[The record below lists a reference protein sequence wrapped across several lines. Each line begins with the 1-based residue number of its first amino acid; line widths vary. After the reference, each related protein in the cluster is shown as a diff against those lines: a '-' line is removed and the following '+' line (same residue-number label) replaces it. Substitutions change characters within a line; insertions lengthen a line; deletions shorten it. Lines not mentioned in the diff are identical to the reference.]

1 MKKLLFT
8 IFSIIISLNIF
19 AQTYSSPESLEFDYA
34 NDRWLIS
41 NKSANNILS
50 RSSSTGVLSIFAS
63 GISSPHGIEIANDTV
78 YVCSGGSLKAY
89 ELNTGQVVFTINL
102 GATYLNGITHDST
115 YLYITDFSAKVIY
128 RFNLVD
134 RTFTQF
140 VTGLSKTPNGIIYD
154 GLNNR
159 CVFVTWGSNAPIMSF
174 DITSGSVSTIV
185 PTSLGNCDGI
195 AIDGAGNFYVS
206 SWTLNGIS
214 KFDNAFSAPP
224 VTVVTSLSSPADIFY
239 NLQDDTLGVANSG
252 SLSNTTY
259 HFFGSTTSVQDL
271 NENDLEIIISPNPI
285 VNNAVLTFNVK
296 VSGQVTIKLFDVQGK
311 LVRVLLDEFCSSG
324 FNYLTIERLNLP
336 SGNYLLKFDGEEVNA
351 TRKLLAID

>member
-1 MKKLLFT
+1 MFT
-8 IFSIIISLNIF
+8 VCSIIISLNTF

-41 NKSANNILS
+41 NKSANNILA
-50 RSSSTGVLSIFAS
+50 RSSSTGLLSIFAG

-78 YVCSGGSLKAY
+78 YVCSGGSLVAY
-89 ELNTGQVVFTINL
+89 ELNTGQNVFTINL

-128 RFNLVD
+128 RFNMVD

-154 GLNNR
+154 GINNR
-159 CVFVTWGSNAPIMSF
+159 CVFVTWGSNAPVMAF
-174 DITSGSVSTIV
+174 DVTSGSVSTII

-195 AIDGAGNFYVS
+195 AIDGSGNFYIS

-214 KFDNAFSAPP
+214 KFDNVFSAPP
-224 VTVVTSLSSPADIFY
+224 VTVVTGLTSPADIFY
-239 NLQDDTLGVANSG
+239 NIQDDTLGVANSG

-259 HFFGSTTSVQDL
+259 HFFGSTTSV
-271 NENDLEIIISPNPI
+271 NEVTGNDLEITISPNPI
-285 VNNAVLTFNVK
+285 INNAELKFKVK
-296 VSGQVTIKLFDVQGK
+296 VSGHASIKLFDVQGK
-311 LVRVLLDEFCSSG
+311 LVRVLLDEPCASG
-324 FNYLTIERLNLP
+324 YHYLNIERSNLP
-336 SGNYLLKFDGEEVNA
+336 SGNYLLKFDSKEMNA
-351 TRKLLAID
+351 AKKLLVID